1 MLKDK
6 WRNLF
11 GIVIVFMAVFKFY
24 GDFFDMNS
32 FSRYIMVLSLG
43 LSTIMIATD
52 LKKFNIVHLF
62 VFVLAGIQFALSKNI
77 TMAYVYYLCLG
88 LYTCDFR
95 ILVKWFMIF
104 NAAFFSI
111 YLVSN
116 LLDIHPTE
124 YLEGRN
130 DFGFGNPNSSFICM
144 FLIWSSYFY
153 YVFYSKKKIDF
164 LVLFLM
170 AFLMYSQTITRTG
183 LLTAIMTALAFLI
196 LRKIDVRKKKT
207 AVIIGIFPIFMSIL
221 SILVALF
228 GNGDYYLNKILSHR
242 PLYWHSYIT
251 HPTSGINLFGY
262 TPNIRD
268 ILFSQRMP
276 LDSGYIWTLYSMGII
291 VFVVIIGFLCL
302 AIYNLCRE
310 NQKDKVL
317 LIVSILIYC
326 FAESILVDI
335 ASNISIILLV
345 YGISKFDIRKVDFK
359 KISLSGIKFNKRKF
373 KRAKNAKGSIS

>member
-11 GIVIVFMAVFKFY
+11 GIIIVFMTVFKFY

-43 LSTIMIATD
+43 LSTIMIASD
-52 LKKFNIVHLF
+52 IRKFNITHLLVLLLASVQF
-62 VFVLAGIQFALSKNI
+62 VMSKNI

-95 ILVKWFMIF
+95 LLVKWFMVF
-104 NAAFFSI
+104 NAIFFSI

-116 LLDIHPTE
+116 LLGIHPTE

-153 YVFYSKKKIDF
+153 YVFYSKNKIDF
-164 LVLFLM
+164 IALFLM

-183 LLTAIMTALAFLI
+183 LLTAIVTAIAFLI
-196 LRKIDVRKKKT
+196 LRSIDVRKKWN
-207 AVIIGIFPIFMSIL
+207 AILIGLFPAFMSIL
-221 SILVALF
+221 SILIALF
-228 GNGDYYLNKILSHR
+228 GSGNYYLNRVLSHR

-251 HPTSGINLFGY
+251 HPTSGINIFGY

-276 LDSGYIWTLYSMGII
+276 LDSGYIWTLYSMGLI
-291 VFVVIIGFLCL
+291 VFIVIIGFICL
-302 AIYNLCRE
+302 AMYNLCKE
-310 NQKDKVL
+310 DQKDKL
-317 LIVSILIYC
+317 LLLVSILTYC

-345 YGISKFDIRKVDFK
+345 YGISKFDIKS
-359 KISLSGIKFNKRKF
+359 ISLNKMKLQRPKKFRKRI
-373 KRAKNAKGSIS
+373 G

>member
-11 GIVIVFMAVFKFY
+11 GIIIVFMAIFKFY

-43 LSTIMIATD
+43 LSTLMIASD
-52 LKKFNIVHLF
+52 IRKFNITHLL
-62 VFVLAGIQFALSKNI
+62 VLLLACIQFVMSKNI
-77 TMAYVYYLCLG
+77 TMTYVYYLCLG
-88 LYTCDFR
+88 LYTCNFKN
-95 ILVKWFMIF
+95 LVRWFMFF
-104 NAAFFSI
+104 NALFFSA

-116 LLDIHPTE
+116 LIGIHPTE
-124 YLEGRN
+124 FLEGRN

-153 YVFYSKKKIDF
+153 YVFDSRKKMDF
-164 LVLFLM
+164 IVLFLM

-183 LLTAIMTALAFLI
+183 LLTALVTCIAFLI
-196 LRKIDVRKKKT
+196 LKRLDVRKNKV
-207 AVIIGIFPIFMSIL
+207 AISIGVFPLIMFIL
-221 SILVALF
+221 SILIGLF
-228 GNGDYYLNKILSHR
+228 ASGNYYINRILSHR

-262 TPNIRD
+262 TPNIRE

-276 LDSGYIWTLYSMGII
+276 LDSGYIWTLYSMGVLVTI
-291 VFVVIIGFLCL
+291 VIMFFLCL
-302 AIYNLCRE
+302 ALYNLCKE
-310 NQKDKVL
+310 GQKDKVL
-317 LIVSILIYC
+317 LLISILTYC

-345 YGISKFDIRKVDFK
+345 YGISKFDIKKIRFK
-359 KISLSGIKFNKRKF
+359 KPGLKR
-373 KRAKNAKGSIS
+373 I

>member
-11 GIVIVFMAVFKFY
+11 GIIIVFMAVFKFY

-52 LKKFNIVHLF
+52 IRKFNITHLLF
-62 VFVLAGIQFALSKNI
+62 LLVAGIQFLMSKNI

-95 ILVKWFMIF
+95 LMVKWFMVF
-104 NAAFFSI
+104 NAIFFSV

-116 LLDIHPTE
+116 LLGIHPTE

-144 FLIWSSYFY
+144 FLVWSSYFY
-153 YVFYSKKKIDF
+153 YVFYSKKRVDF

-183 LLTAIMTALAFLI
+183 LLTAIVTVIAFLI
-196 LRKIDVRKKKT
+196 LRRIDVRKKRN
-207 AVIIGIFPIFMSIL
+207 ALLIGIFPTFMSIL
-221 SILVALF
+221 SIVIALF
-228 GNGDYYLNKILSHR
+228 GSGNYYLNRVLSHR

-276 LDSGYIWTLYSMGII
+276 LDSGYIWTLYSMGLI
-291 VFVVIIGFLCL
+291 VFIVVIAFICL
-302 AIYNLCRE
+302 AMYNLCKE
-310 NQKDKVL
+310 GQKDKVL
-317 LIVSILIYC
+317 LLVSILTYC

-345 YGISKFDIRKVDFK
+345 YGISKFDIRKVSLNKLKLHRPKKLRK
-359 KISLSGIKFNKRKF
+359 KIG
-373 KRAKNAKGSIS
+373 